1 MHYKGD
7 VSALTRSASSVK
19 KLLLRYR
26 NFSLSLI
33 LFIKLYV
40 GSIHILKYKLE
51 SVHILNM
58 KKIVDGGGCY

>member
-1 MHYKGD
+1 MQKYI
-7 VSALTRSASSVK
+7 
-19 KLLLRYR
+19 

-33 LFIKLYV
+33 LFIKLSV

-58 KKIVDGGGCY
+58 KKRVDGGGCYWKMFVG

>member
-1 MHYKGD
+1 MQKYI
-7 VSALTRSASSVK
+7 
-19 KLLLRYR
+19 

-33 LFIKLYV
+33 LFIKLSV

-58 KKIVDGGGCY
+58 KKIVDGGGCYWKIFMG